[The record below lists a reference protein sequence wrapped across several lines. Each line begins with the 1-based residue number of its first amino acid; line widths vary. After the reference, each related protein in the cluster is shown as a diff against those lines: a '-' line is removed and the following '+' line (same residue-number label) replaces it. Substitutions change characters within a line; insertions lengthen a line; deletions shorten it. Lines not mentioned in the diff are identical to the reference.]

1 MANPFSN
8 STLRESPPKELAIHL
23 RKLLGQFPEQEIS
36 THLLSAVEVESLPPT
51 VLLVWLSIS
60 RSPATTL
67 QALKQE
73 FSILVRSVAIKRFK
87 KDLRG
92 KTWRETWDGVGG
104 TSGLL
109 SLLSQFS
116 VLDIKLF
123 ASRMHRGLKGP
134 DVQEKRAKITELLH
148 GLLPLIY
155 PQSIFKSSDERPLVY
170 EYSRLVPGCST
181 GFVDELLRGEKRALL
196 TNDSCRVKDL
206 VQEQHEAIRR
216 YCLDMIFESKENQID
231 LTAYLRPLCRSVP
244 SLPSNVPGFSES
256 MLFSLNLLK
265 SLVARPE
272 IKLKTFSVLTDL
284 IEPLLRRARNRLGVS
299 QVGEVVDLSIKY
311 LEAHSEVVTHRLH
324 FTPGG
329 LLHICIRLWGLQS
342 SMRVDFEP
350 RLVSLFKLIPEY
362 RNRDLQEI
370 STVLTWVK
378 RHSRYHL
385 LQLIFLHY
393 GGKKVDIGNEED
405 LKGLSI
411 NNWPCKIFM
420 DMDRVLAVRFLE
432 RLRNI
437 NVEDNFVIHGT
448 PGWGSFWGKSILDL
462 PAVKYGQHTSSSI
475 LLGFLEYGQDGALER
490 ALCEFFRS

>member
-1 MANPFSN
+1 MANPFGN
-8 STLRESPPKELAIHL
+8 STLRESPPNELAIHL
-23 RKLLGQFPEQEIS
+23 RQLLREFPEQEIS
-36 THLLSAVEVESLPPT
+36 THLFSAVEFESLPPT

-60 RSPATTL
+60 RSPATVL

-73 FSILVRSVAIKRFK
+73 YSILVRSTAIKRFK

-92 KTWRETWDGVGG
+92 KKWRETWEGVGS

-109 SLLSQFS
+109 SLLSRFS
-116 VLDIKLF
+116 VLEVKLF
-123 ASRMHRGLKGP
+123 ASRIHSVIRGP
-134 DVQEKRAKITELLH
+134 DVQEKRAKITELLR

-155 PQSIFKSSDERPLVY
+155 PGSPFKSPDERPLQY

-181 GFVDELLRGEKRALL
+181 NFIDELLCDGKSALI

-206 VQEQHEAIRR
+206 VQKQHEAIRR
-216 YCLDMIFESKENQID
+216 YCLDRIFESKENQID

-265 SLVARPE
+265 TLVARPE
-272 IKLKTFSVLTDL
+272 IKLKNFSVLTDL
-284 IEPLLRRARNRLGVS
+284 IEPLVRRTRNRFGVS
-299 QVGEVVDLSIKY
+299 QVGEIVDLSIKY
-311 LEAHSEVVTHRLH
+311 LKAHSEVVTYRLH

-329 LLHICIRLWGLQS
+329 LLHLCIQLWGLQS
-342 SMRVDFEP
+342 PMRVDFES
-350 RLVSLFKLIPEY
+350 RLVSLFKLVPEH
-362 RNRDLQEI
+362 RIRGLEEI
-370 STVLTWVK
+370 STALTWVK

-385 LQLIFLHY
+385 LRLIFLHY
-393 GGKKVDIGNEED
+393 GGKKADIGNEED

-420 DMDRVLAVRFLE
+420 DMDRILAVRFLE

-437 NVEDNFVIHGT
+437 NVEDNFVKNDR
-448 PGWGSFWGKSILDL
+448 PGWRSFRDNSILDL
-462 PAVKYGQHTSSSI
+462 PAVKYGEHSSSSI
-475 LLGFLEYGQDGALER
+475 LLGFLECGQDGALER
-490 ALCEFFRS
+490 ALCEFFRT

>member
-1 MANPFSN
+1 MANLLGS
-8 STLRESPPKELAIHL
+8 SILRESPPKELAIHL
-23 RKLLGQFPEQEIS
+23 RQLLGKFPEQDIS
-36 THLLSAVEVESLPPT
+36 TYLFSAAEAESLPPT

-60 RSPATTL
+60 RSPATVL

-73 FSILVRSVAIKRFK
+73 YSILVRSAAIKRFK

-92 KTWRETWDGVGG
+92 KKWSETWEAVGS

-116 VLDIKLF
+116 VLEVKLF
-123 ASRMHRGLKGP
+123 ASRIHRGIKGP

-155 PQSIFKSSDERPLVY
+155 PESYFKTSDERPLIY

-181 GFVDELLRGEKRALL
+181 GFVDELLRHEKSVLL
-196 TNDSCRVKDL
+196 TNDSCRFKDL

-216 YCLDMIFESKENQID
+216 YCLDRIFGSGENQID

-244 SLPSNVPGFSES
+244 SLPSNVSGFSES

-265 SLVARPE
+265 TLVARPE
-272 IKLKTFSVLTDL
+272 IRLKNFSVLTDL
-284 IEPLLRRARNRLGVS
+284 IEPLVRRTRNRLGVS
-299 QVGEVVDLSIKY
+299 QVGEIVDLSIKY
-311 LEAHSEVVTHRLH
+311 LEAHSEVVTYRLH

-329 LLHICIRLWGLQS
+329 FLHLCIRLWGLQYP
-342 SMRVDFEP
+342 MRVDFES
-350 RLVSLFKLIPEY
+350 RLVSLFRLVPEH
-362 RNRDLQEI
+362 RIRGFQEI
-370 STVLTWVK
+370 STALTWVK

-385 LQLIFLHY
+385 LRLIFLYY

-411 NNWPCKIFM
+411 NYWPCKIFM

-437 NVEDNFVIHGT
+437 NVEDNFVKNDRL
-448 PGWGSFWGKSILDL
+448 GWGSFRENSILDL
-462 PAVKYGQHTSSSI
+462 PAVKYGEHSSSSI
-475 LLGFLEYGQDGALER
+475 LLGFLECGQDGALER
-490 ALCEFFRS
+490 ALCEFLRT